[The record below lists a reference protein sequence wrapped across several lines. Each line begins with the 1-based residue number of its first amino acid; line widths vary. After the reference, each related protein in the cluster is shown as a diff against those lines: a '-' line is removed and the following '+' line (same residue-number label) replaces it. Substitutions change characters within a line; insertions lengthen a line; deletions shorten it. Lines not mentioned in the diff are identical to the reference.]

1 MTKRARRHLT
11 SGMNFRKQVAFL
23 LMPIK
28 TAILCIWELMCVR
41 QEGKSQRENII
52 LENGAT
58 LGEVLH
64 GNAQTSKKPARAGQS
79 QQNIKEDKER
89 EECKEI
95 NLLLNLAQGQRYLL
109 L

>member
-1 MTKRARRHLT
+1 MYMGVNVCETGRQE
-11 SGMNFRKQVAFL
+11 SEGEYNFRK
-23 LMPIK
+23 
-28 TAILCIWELMCVR
+28 R
-41 QEGKSQRENII
+41 
-52 LENGAT
+52 AT

>member
-1 MTKRARRHLT
+1 M
-11 SGMNFRKQVAFL
+11 
-23 LMPIK
+23 
-28 TAILCIWELMCVR
+28 R

>member
-1 MTKRARRHLT
+1 
-11 SGMNFRKQVAFL
+11 
-23 LMPIK
+23 
-28 TAILCIWELMCVR
+28 MCVR